1 MKMFVPKFTLAALA
15 TALVIGLAVPAPA
28 QSTNKP
34 VKKEAATKSAA
45 TKSKNE
51 RLPLKGTIGSVDTT
65 AMTIKVGARTFL
77 VTSTTKFMKA
87 GKPATFAEAK
97 AGEECGGSYKKIAG
111 DKLELTLLRLGPKAD
126 GAAAPAKPAES
137 KKKPAQP

>member
-1 MKMFVPKFTLAALA
+1 MKTFVPKFTLAVLA

-34 VKKEAATKSAA
+34 VKKEAPTNGAA

-51 RLPLKGTIGSVDTT
+51 RLSFKGKIGSVDTT
-65 AMTIKVGARTFL
+65 AMTIKVGTRTFQ
-77 VTSTTKFMKA
+77 VTSSTMFMKA
-87 GKPATFAEAK
+87 GKSATFAEAK
-97 AGEECGGSYKKIAG
+97 VGEECGGSYKKIAD

-126 GAAAPAKPAES
+126 GAAAPAKPTES